1 MSARFVRGAIAY
13 TKDGRSYVVDEVED
27 GVVYCRT
34 QGGAETEFA
43 EAALLNEAE
52 WSAKSGGRR
61 DLFYTRLKQS
71 KPYAIT
77 AGKQDRATSQTLL
90 ARIDKLSAGILD
102 FTAYTVAE
110 RAMIENGDQ
119 ALVSGLSIV
128 KCREVYDSVLPEIRL
143 GLLANLLGMNPDA
156 LVDAGRLG
164 DNLMRALIEKGL
176 AAHAEAFEEFGDRP
190 RR

>member
-1 MSARFVRGAIAY
+1 MAARFVRGAIAY

-27 GVVYCRT
+27 GIVYCRT
-34 QGGAETEFA
+34 KNGAETEFT

-52 WSAKSGGRR
+52 WSAKSDGRR

-71 KPYAIT
+71 KAYAV
-77 AGKQDRATSQTLL
+77 ALAKQDRATSQSLL
-90 ARIDKLSAGILD
+90 VRIGKLSPGILD

-110 RAMIENGDQ
+110 RAMEENGDH
-119 ALVSGLSIV
+119 AMVSGLSIL
-128 KCREVYDSVLPEIRL
+128 KCREVFDSVSPET
-143 GLLANLLGMNPDA
+143 GLSLVANILGMKPEA

-176 AAHAEAFEEFGDRP
+176 ANHAEAFEEFCDRP

>member
-1 MSARFVRGAIAY
+1 MAARFVRGAIAY

-27 GVVYCRT
+27 GIVYCRT

-43 EAALLNEAE
+43 EAALLNETE
-52 WSAKSGGRR
+52 WSAKSDGRR

-71 KPYAIT
+71 KSYTIAS
-77 AGKQDRATSQTLL
+77 GRQDRTTSQTLL
-90 ARIDKLSAGILD
+90 ARIDKLSPGILD

-119 ALVSGLSIV
+119 ALVSSLSIL
-128 KCREVYDSVLPEIRL
+128 KCREVFDSASPEIRL
-143 GLLANLLGMNPDA
+143 GLLANLLGMRPEA

-176 AAHAEAFEEFGDRP
+176 AAHAEAFEEFCDRP

>member
-1 MSARFVRGAIAY
+1 MAVRFVRGAVAY

-34 QGGAETEFA
+34 QNGAETEFA

-52 WSAKSGGRR
+52 WGSKSDGRR

-71 KPYAIT
+71 KAYTIPG
-77 AGKQDRATSQTLL
+77 GKQDRATSQALL
-90 ARIDKLSAGILD
+90 TRIEKLSAGILD

-110 RAMIENGDQ
+110 RALAENGDQ
-119 ALVSGLSIV
+119 AMASSLSIL
-128 KCREVYDSVLPEIRL
+128 KCREVFDGVLPEVRL
-143 GLLANLLGMNPDA
+143 ALLAYLLGMKSEA

-164 DNLMRALIEKGL
+164 DNLIRALVEKGL